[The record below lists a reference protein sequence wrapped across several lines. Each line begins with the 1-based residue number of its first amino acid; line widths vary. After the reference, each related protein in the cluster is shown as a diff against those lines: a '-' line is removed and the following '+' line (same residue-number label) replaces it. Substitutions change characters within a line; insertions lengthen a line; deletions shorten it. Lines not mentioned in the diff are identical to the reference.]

1 MTIEHV
7 EHVYETA
14 KERLLFTLNIDF
26 DRRLD
31 ITARP
36 INPCIGPMP
45 GEVAQAL
52 KSVIM
57 NVLAVNDEALVY
69 ALGDLKAARMAV
81 PDSLTPAVIVK
92 LLKLASS
99 ESTAYIC
106 PIISDSGEGYR
117 RGFVVA
123 ENAED
128 ALTVAEYMSGGRA
141 EIHLELRDFDGEL
154 LGSDLL
160 GDLGYAD
167 ITGDTDTY
175 QRVVKG
181 DAFLE
186 AAEEYLGG
194 YEPEPQDYEFP
205 GAEILAIFTKMS

>member
-1 MTIEHV
+1 MAIAYVDPTYKVIEKPRNLWSGDVPSEV
-7 EHVYETA
+7 E
-14 KERLLFTLNIDF
+14 
-26 DRRLD
+26 
-31 ITARP
+31 
-36 INPCIGPMP
+36 
-45 GEVAQAL
+45 QAL
-52 KSVIM
+52 C
-57 NVLAVNDEALVY
+57 AVTIVADDRKTQIWGSFDEFKYLSAVFNPAGMCEAVFRHIVPQIIYLFPK
-69 ALGDLKAARMAV
+69 LGKREV
-81 PDSLTPAVIVK
+81 
-92 LLKLASS
+92 
-99 ESTAYIC
+99 TAYIC